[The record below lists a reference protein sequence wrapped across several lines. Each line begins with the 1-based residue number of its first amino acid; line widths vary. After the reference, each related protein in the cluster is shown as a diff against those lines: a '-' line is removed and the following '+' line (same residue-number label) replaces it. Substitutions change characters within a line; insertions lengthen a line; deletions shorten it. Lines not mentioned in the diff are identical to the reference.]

1 MSDHQDHQLGEFI
14 DDDDISDHEPHELDL
29 AIPEVPEEDS
39 SIDGL
44 PTYLKTVWDTGK
56 VEKTIHPQTG
66 KKVWKCHFCN
76 GMWSEW
82 NHTKAVGHVTGGGR
96 DIASCKMIPPQ
107 WRKVFSAFFNS
118 KLQARAKRAE
128 DLHNFNLSL
137 AEKESNA
144 MLLYNASKDASL
156 SARNPKKHS
165 PSNMELSLT
174 PNSSVVS
181 TISKPSGEVGM
192 KRQKVYHQQNL
203 SNTIPTKKAPP
214 EAERQ
219 LSLMINHF
227 ITANALP
234 FHLSECPLLNRMLVF
249 ARNTTNSY
257 KPPRRTEMSGA
268 LLDANYTA
276 YQTSSIA
283 SLLMNANIFGLGIY
297 GDGATI
303 GKIPMMNVLAASAG
317 NPNCV
322 LDIVDCSRHMSE
334 GGKKDAYY
342 ICQQMLPKMR
352 LLDPDRNL
360 FDWISFDGA
369 SNVQKA
375 GSLIEQYFPRCTV
388 TIGVEHTVSLLFG
401 KVMSIRPMKEM
412 CGFAK
417 KVCENMCPFKNY
429 TVSKISFFLPDSS
442 GKFLALSDMR
452 RTQSSGRSVKFI
464 TMVRRFCSLNLLS
477 VGWVGRPSS
486 Y

>member
-1 MSDHQDHQLGEFI
+1 MSACPDNNSGYLDGE
-14 DDDDISDHEPHELDL
+14 DEVSDQEPHELTTDHGVT
-29 AIPEVPEEDS
+29 EVQEAVPQEEN
-39 SIDGL
+39 SIDGIPKNL
-44 PTYLKTVWDTGK
+44 RNVWETGK
-56 VEKTIHPQTG
+56 VEKCLHPQTG

-96 DIASCKMIPPQ
+96 DITSCKMIPPK

-118 KLQARAKRAE
+118 KLHARAKRAE
-128 DLHNFNLSL
+128 DVHHFNLSL
-137 AEKESNA
+137 AEKESDA
-144 MLLYNASKDASL
+144 MLLYNSSKEASL
-156 SARNPKKHS
+156 SARNPTKKHS
-165 PSNMELSLT
+165 PSSMELSLT

-181 TISKPSGEVGM
+181 TLSKPSGEIGSK
-192 KRQKVYHQQNL
+192 KRKLFHQQNL
-203 SNTIPTKKAPP
+203 VLSMSSTKNPP

-234 FHLSECPLLNRMLVF
+234 FRLSECPLLNRMLVL
-249 ARNTTNSY
+249 ARNTNNSY

-268 LLDANYTA
+268 LLDANYAA
-276 YQTSSIA
+276 YQSS
-283 SLLMNANIFGLGIY
+283 SLQRLLNNGNIFGLGIY

-303 GKIPMMNVLAASAG
+303 GKIPMMNILAASAG

-322 LDIVDCSRHMSE
+322 IDIIDCSRHMSE
-334 GGKKDAYY
+334 GRKKDAYY

-352 LLDPDRNL
+352 LLDPDKQL

-375 GSLIEQYFPRCTV
+375 GSLIEQYFPCCTV
-388 TIGVEHTVSLLFG
+388 SIGVEHTVSLLFG
-401 KVMSIRPMKEM
+401 KVMALRPMKEM

-417 KVCENMCPFKNY
+417 KVGCQVC
-429 TVSKISFFLPDSS
+429 VFLT
-442 GKFLALSDMR
+442 LH
-452 RTQSSGRSVKFI
+452 
-464 TMVRRFCSLNLLS
+464 
-477 VGWVGRPSS
+477 
-486 Y
+486 